1 MVGMQH
7 RIPEDTL
14 VAIDG
19 ARLHGE
25 NFCQCSEISSLYMN
39 KKKADAMT

>member
-14 VAIDG
+14 VELDG
-19 ARLHGE
+19 ARLHGG
-25 NFCQCSEISSLYMN
+25 NFCHCSAISSLYMN
-39 KKKADAMT
+39 KKKADGMT